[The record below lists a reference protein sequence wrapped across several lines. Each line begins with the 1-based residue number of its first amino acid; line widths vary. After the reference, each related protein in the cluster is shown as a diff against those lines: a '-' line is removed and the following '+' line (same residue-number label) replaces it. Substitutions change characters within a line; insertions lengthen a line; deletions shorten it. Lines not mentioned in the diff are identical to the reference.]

1 MPRGRAA
8 LSLRPARELPTTLAP
23 VKQPRR
29 RFTPAA
35 KALRSFRRRHGA
47 RLACSAT
54 ARWSP
59 WHVFL
64 QVVEADVF
72 GTAAVG
78 VGTPPPRRA
87 PRQGSEAGR
96 DPECGLGAC
105 ALVAG
110 EQAAARWA
118 EITKRG
124 PRGKGGSGKLT
135 RKDSCGVEAAVASSG
150 LGSWLRRGGDR
161 DAARTPDGRCRR
173 KAESPRRV
181 RALQLNWLSQCK
193 RLLPLSASVRHLRE
207 PRRPFL
213 PRRTWG
219 AENGPRPGA
228 LGRHESLN
236 TDASLLRSSG
246 IPPVTATTGDVPRYE
261 PRSRPSACSIIFQGN
276 VKKNVTEM

>member
-1 MPRGRAA
+1 MEKRSVVTVNGRRLPPLPGRLAGLRGESAARERGTCGDDRLFRCQGPVPTEGACEIFAKMPRGRAA
-8 LSLRPARELPTTLAP
+8 LSLRASWELPTTLAP

-35 KALRSFRRRHGA
+35 KALRSFGHQHGA

-59 WHVFL
+59 SHVFL

-87 PRQGSEAGR
+87 PRQGSKAGR

-110 EQAAARWA
+110 EQAGARWA

-124 PRGKGGSGKLT
+124 SRGKGG
-135 RKDSCGVEAAVASSG
+135 
-150 LGSWLRRGGDR
+150 RGNS
-161 DAARTPDGRCRR
+161 PE
-173 KAESPRRV
+173 KILAE
-181 RALQLNWLSQCK
+181 
-193 RLLPLSASVRHLRE
+193 
-207 PRRPFL
+207 
-213 PRRTWG
+213 
-219 AENGPRPGA
+219 
-228 LGRHESLN
+228 
-236 TDASLLRSSG
+236 
-246 IPPVTATTGDVPRYE
+246 
-261 PRSRPSACSIIFQGN
+261 
-276 VKKNVTEM
+276 

>member
-8 LSLRPARELPTTLAP
+8 LSLRASRELPTTLAP

-59 WHVFL
+59 SHVFL

-110 EQAAARWA
+110 EH
-118 EITKRG
+118 KRG
-124 PRGKGGSGKLT
+124 PPGKGGVGETHQK
-135 RKDSCGVEAAVASSG
+135 RF
-150 LGSWLRRGGDR
+150 LR
-161 DAARTPDGRCRR
+161 
-173 KAESPRRV
+173 S
-181 RALQLNWLSQCK
+181 
-193 RLLPLSASVRHLRE
+193 
-207 PRRPFL
+207 
-213 PRRTWG
+213 
-219 AENGPRPGA
+219 
-228 LGRHESLN
+228 
-236 TDASLLRSSG
+236 RSSG
-246 IPPVTATTGDVPRYE
+246 CIFWPRKLAASWWRQRRGTDPRRQVQKEGRVPSEGPCTA
-261 PRSRPSACSIIFQGN
+261 
-276 VKKNVTEM
+276 VKLAFSM

>member
-8 LSLRPARELPTTLAP
+8 LSLRASRELPTTLAP

-59 WHVFL
+59 SHVFL

-135 RKDSCGVEAAVASSG
+135 RKDSCGVEAAVAS
-150 LGSWLRRGGDR
+150 L
-161 DAARTPDGRCRR
+161 
-173 KAESPRRV
+173 
-181 RALQLNWLSQCK
+181 
-193 RLLPLSASVRHLRE
+193 ASEVGCVVVETETRHG
-207 PRRPFL
+207 PQ
-213 PRRTWG
+213 TAG
-219 AENGPRPGA
+219 AEG
-228 LGRHESLN
+228 
-236 TDASLLRSSG
+236 
-246 IPPVTATTGDVPRYE
+246 
-261 PRSRPSACSIIFQGN
+261 RPSPLGGSVHCS
-276 VKKNVTEM
+276 